1 MNAIPFFKKNIF
13 SKAEIQQIA
22 DAIARAEKK
31 TSGEIRLYLEP
42 KCKDDPL
49 LRAGI
54 IFHELGMD
62 KTDDHNGVLIYLAY
76 NDKKFAICGDQAIY
90 EKCGQA
96 FWDNVKEEM
105 QKHFSQKEILKGV
118 LIAIEM
124 AGDKLQTFFPY
135 NSKTDT
141 NELSNTPIIK

>member
-1 MNAIPFFKKNIF
+1 MSAFSFLQKNIF

-42 KCKDDPL
+42 KCKVDPL
-49 LRAGI
+49 LRAEI
-54 IFHELGMD
+54 IFHELGMN
-62 KTDDHNGVLIYLAY
+62 KTESHNGVLIYLAY
-76 NDKKFAICGDQAIY
+76 NNKKFAVCGDQAIY
-90 EKCGQA
+90 EKCGQS

-118 LIAIEM
+118 LLAIEM
-124 AGDKLQTFFPY
+124 TGDKLQTYFPY
-135 NSKTDT
+135 DGKTDK
-141 NELSNTPIIK
+141 NELSDAPIIK